1 VTEFELLNNGF
12 ESPSLASVTERFE
25 CVSSALLLEYR
36 EGTISRNR
44 RVRALFPFR
53 YEKTFRIALS
63 VSVPLCDLYGSAL
76 FSSVS
81 GGRDVS
87 HSPTLFSHSFSLSL
101 SHSFF
106 HNKDRKSSEAGCTS
120 TYRCIR
126 TIDFKVLSFLFFS
139 HCHSTLGTNPFY
151 SLLVKCQ
158 IERRSSNRTRLI
170 GYVSLILRAVKR
182 VAVDLLTADLAT
194 VILYPITYL
203 SIGHDPVHGS
213 LLVSSLL
220 SYSVRISPKRQ
231 TRNNPC
237 IPARLTK

>member
-1 VTEFELLNNGF
+1 VRSLWLGSLLV
-12 ESPSLASVTERFE
+12 SER
-25 CVSSALLLEYR
+25 R
-36 EGTISRNR
+36 KR
-44 RVRALFPFR
+44 R
-53 YEKTFRIALS
+53 LS
-63 VSVPLCDLYGSAL
+63 
-76 FSSVS
+76 
-81 GGRDVS
+81 
-87 HSPTLFSHSFSLSL
+87 FSHSFFSLILSLSL